1 MFKEPFFEVKQK
13 KYYSVTIYFINTN
26 KNQIKF
32 TEKKF
37 PFIVFTILW
46 TFLMRGFLEFFKRNI
61 IFFVWNCL
69 NSHFFYI
76 IH

>member
-1 MFKEPFFEVKQK
+1 MFKETFFKVKLK
-13 KYYSVTIYFINTN
+13 KYCSVTKHKKN
-26 KNQIKF
+26 KNKF

-46 TFLMRGFLEFFKRNI
+46 TFLMRGFLEVFKSYI

-69 NSHFFYI
+69 NSHIFYI